1 MSTNLIPLVKAAL
14 EERLA
19 AALAPTPVSWGT
31 ERGKGG
37 REWVVIGD
45 VDGPQSAVVVGRG
58 SSGAGPR
65 REQSPTVLVQV
76 FVSGADVQ
84 TPRALT
90 TRAFELVDAIETEVR
105 SDPGLGIG
113 DGHEGVPY
121 LHTGEVVRTDLKE
134 STDGAQR
141 TSRVDVYVQVR
152 GRS

>member
-1 MSTNLIPLVKAAL
+1 VSANLIPLVKAAL
-14 EERLA
+14 ETRLA
-19 AALAPTPVSWGT
+19 GVLPGVPVSWGT
-31 ERGKGG
+31 KRGVGG

-65 REQSPTVLVQV
+65 REQNLTVLVQV
-76 FVSGADVQ
+76 FVNGRDLE
-84 TPRALT
+84 TPEALT

-105 SDPGLGIG
+105 RDPGLGVG

-121 LHTGEVVRTDLKE
+121 VHTGAVVRTDLRE
-134 STDGAQR
+134 STDGDQR
-141 TSRVDVYVQVR
+141 TSRVDVYVQAQ